1 MNALKTLRKRNEMT
15 WLLIGGDGVKGRGIG
30 DDLSPGLSKQVDG
43 VAIHWFI
50 EKCEKG
56 VE

>member
-1 MNALKTLRKRNEMT
+1 MT
-15 WLLIGGDGVKGRGIG
+15 WLLIGGDGVKGRGKR
-30 DDLSPGLSKQVDG
+30 DDLSPGLRKQVDG